1 MLATLAIALQLLAAG
16 AGLAQGVGDEAAANR
31 LMVEAVEAWRRA
43 EALRA
48 DDLVTV
54 QERLKALRAVD
65 ANLKRIVEQHKSSSL
80 AVKLVLGEKL
90 GPLSLDETARAI
102 AASRQQEE
110 EALLKALAN
119 AIDRNVAALGPTG
132 SAPAAPAAS
141 PARAAP
147 AAPAAPVAAAPSPG
161 VAPPAA
167 PPRPAPAPAAPPQPA
182 ARQHDATE
190 ITFWESVRASRNPD
204 DLEAYL
210 RRYPAGAFV
219 DLARNRLQELK
230 RAATAAPVPAPP
242 AVQPPR
248 PPAPGSLFRD
258 CPECPEMVVVPA
270 GRFVMGAAQG
280 EEEAEGLEEKM
291 RGRATPRRNVQIA
304 QPFAL
309 GRLEVTRGQF
319 AAFAR
324 ETGHDGGKSCWTI
337 EDGKWESR
345 DGRNWRAPGFAQD
358 DTHPVSCV
366 SWDDAQAY
374 VAWLS
379 RRTRQAYRLPSDA
392 EWEYAARAGTTSR
405 RPWGNAADTGCVH
418 ANLADQSA
426 RRRLDIDLAVAC
438 DDGHAHTA
446 PGGSLRANAFGLH
459 DVIGNVFEWVVDCWN
474 DDLAGIPA
482 DGTARMTGDCAMRP
496 LRGGS
501 FYVKPVFART
511 AHRLKAARAVREVDN
526 GFRVARPL

>member
-1 MLATLAIALQLLAAG
+1 
-16 AGLAQGVGDEAAANR
+16 
-31 LMVEAVEAWRRA
+31 MVEAVEAWRRA

-110 EALLKALAN
+110 EALFKALAN

-132 SAPAAPAAS
+132 SAP
-141 PARAAP
+141 AAP

-392 EWEYAARAGTTSR
+392 VG
-405 RPWGNAADTGCVH
+405 
-418 ANLADQSA
+418 
-426 RRRLDIDLAVAC
+426 
-438 DDGHAHTA
+438 
-446 PGGSLRANAFGLH
+446 
-459 DVIGNVFEWVVDCWN
+459 
-474 DDLAGIPA
+474 
-482 DGTARMTGDCAMRP
+482 
-496 LRGGS
+496 
-501 FYVKPVFART
+501 
-511 AHRLKAARAVREVDN
+511 
-526 GFRVARPL
+526 

>member
-132 SAPAAPAAS
+132 S
-141 PARAAP
+141 AP

>member
-1 MLATLAIALQLLAAG
+1 MLAALAIALQLIVVR

-43 EALRA
+43 EVLRA

-54 QERLKALRAVD
+54 QERLKALRSVD

-90 GPLSLDETARAI
+90 GPLSLEETAKAI

-119 AIDRNVAALGPTG
+119 AIDRNVAALGPAG
-132 SAPAAPAAS
+132 SAPAAPAANA
-141 PARAAP
+141 ARAAP
-147 AAPAAPVAAAPSPG
+147 AAPLAAAPSPG
-161 VAPPAA
+161 AA
-167 PPRPAPAPAAPPQPA
+167 SPVTPPRPMPAPSTSQQPN

-190 ITFWESVRASRNPD
+190 ITFWESVRGSRNPD

-230 RAATAAPVPAPP
+230 RTATTAPAPAPP
-242 AVQPPR
+242 AVQPQR
-248 PPAPGSLFRD
+248 PPSPGSLFRD

-270 GRFVMGAAQG
+270 GRFVMGVAQG
-280 EEEAEGLEEKM
+280 EEEAEDLEEKM
-291 RGRATPRRNVQIA
+291 RGRSAPRRNVQIA

-319 AAFAR
+319 AVFAR
-324 ETGHDGGKSCWTI
+324 ETGHDAGRSCWTI

-358 DTHPVSCV
+358 DAHPVTCV

-392 EWEYAARAGTTSR
+392 EWEYAARAGTTTR
-405 RPWGNAADTGCVH
+405 RPWGNAADNGCVH

-426 RRRLDIDLAVAC
+426 RRRLDIALAVAC
-438 DDGHAHTA
+438 DDAHAHTA
-446 PGGSLRANAFGLH
+446 PGGSFRANAFGLH
-459 DVIGNVFEWVVDCWN
+459 DVIGNVFEWVADCWN
-474 DDLAGIPA
+474 DDLSGVPA
-482 DGTARMTGDCAMRP
+482 DGSARITGDCAMRP

-501 FYVKPVFART
+501 FYVKPVFARS

>member
-1 MLATLAIALQLLAAG
+1 MLVALAVALHLLAAG
-16 AGLAQGVGDEAAANR
+16 PGLAQVAGDEAAANR
-31 LMVEAVEAWRRA
+31 LMVESVEAWRRA

-54 QERLKALRAVD
+54 QERLKALRIVE

-90 GPLSLDETARAI
+90 GPLSLEETAKAI

-110 EALLKALAN
+110 DALLKALAN

-132 SAPAAPAAS
+132 SAPAAPAANPS
-141 PARAAP
+141 RAVP
-147 AAPAAPVAAAPSPG
+147 VAPAAPVAATPSPAPS
-161 VAPPAA
+161 AA
-167 PPRPAPAPAAPPQPA
+167 SPRPAPAASQPPAA

-230 RAATAAPVPAPP
+230 RTATAGPAPAPP
-242 AVQPPR
+242 VVQQPR
-248 PPAPGSLFRD
+248 PPAVGSVFRD
-258 CPECPEMVVVPA
+258 CPECPEMVVLPVD
-270 GRFVMGAAQG
+270 RFVMGAAQG

-291 RGRATPRRNVQIA
+291 RGRSAPRRNVQIVE
-304 QPFAL
+304 PFAL

-319 AAFAR
+319 AVFAR
-324 ETGHDGGKSCWTI
+324 ETSHDGGKSCWTI

-345 DGRNWRAPGFAQD
+345 DGRNWRTPGFAQD

-379 RRTRQAYRLPSDA
+379 RRTRQAYRLPSEA
-392 EWEYAARAGTTSR
+392 EWEYAARAGTATR
-405 RPWGNAADTGCVH
+405 RPWGNAADNGCLH

-426 RRRLDIDLAVAC
+426 RRRLDIAQAVAC
-438 DDGHAHTA
+438 DDAHAHTA
-446 PGGSLRANAFGLH
+446 PVGSFRANAFGLH
-459 DVIGNVFEWVVDCWN
+459 DMIGNVFEWVADCWN
-474 DDLAGIPA
+474 DDLSGVPA
-482 DGTARMTGDCAMRP
+482 DGAARNTGDCAMRP

-526 GFRVARPL
+526 GFRVARRL

>member
-141 PARAAP
+141 PSRAAP

-270 GRFVMGAAQG
+270 GR
-280 EEEAEGLEEKM
+280 
-291 RGRATPRRNVQIA
+291 
-304 QPFAL
+304 
-309 GRLEVTRGQF
+309 
-319 AAFAR
+319 
-324 ETGHDGGKSCWTI
+324 W
-337 EDGKWESR
+337 
-345 DGRNWRAPGFAQD
+345 
-358 DTHPVSCV
+358 
-366 SWDDAQAY
+366 
-374 VAWLS
+374 
-379 RRTRQAYRLPSDA
+379 
-392 EWEYAARAGTTSR
+392 
-405 RPWGNAADTGCVH
+405 
-418 ANLADQSA
+418 A
-426 RRRLDIDLAVAC
+426 RRRPRASRRRCA
-438 DDGHAHTA
+438 AA
-446 PGGSLRANAFGLH
+446 PRRAATSRSPSPSPWEG
-459 DVIGNVFEWVVDCWN
+459 
-474 DDLAGIPA
+474 
-482 DGTARMTGDCAMRP
+482 
-496 LRGGS
+496 
-501 FYVKPVFART
+501 
-511 AHRLKAARAVREVDN
+511 
-526 GFRVARPL
+526 